1 MGCFVVLWCGPK
13 RGFENR
19 HRVGAAVVVLPALV
33 RCFGEVLRSRAP
45 RDAERRTGCAH
56 ASALAIAAR
65 SSASV
70 ISAWTFPII
79 FAAAISNSSASFL
92 SSSFLSS
99 SVR

>member
-56 ASALAIAAR
+56 TLQGCP
-65 SSASV
+65 SASR
-70 ISAWTFPII
+70 PPK
-79 FAAAISNSSASFL
+79 AAPVGL
-92 SSSFLSS
+92 
-99 SVR
+99 